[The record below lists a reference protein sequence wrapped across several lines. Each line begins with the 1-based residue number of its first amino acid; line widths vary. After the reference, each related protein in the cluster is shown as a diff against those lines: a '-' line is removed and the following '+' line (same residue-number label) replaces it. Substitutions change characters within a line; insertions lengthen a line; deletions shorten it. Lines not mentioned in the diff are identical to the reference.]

1 MSPRIT
7 LAVARRV
14 LQQLR
19 HDRRTVALL
28 LLVPCLLMTLLWWI
42 YIDNEPVFDRVGG
55 PLLVVFPFTIMFLIT
70 SVTTLAERTS
80 GTLERL
86 LSMPMGKID
95 FLLGYAA
102 AFAVV
107 AVVQSALTSSLAV
120 WVLDLQIS
128 GSMLSLMVIAVL
140 NSVLGTA
147 LGLFVSAFA
156 QTDFQA
162 VQFMPAF
169 VLPQILLCGLIAPRD
184 TMPTVLST
192 VSDFLP
198 LSYAVDA
205 INEVTSSPTWS
216 SDLTTNALVVA
227 GFAVGA
233 LLLGAATLRRRSG

>member
-1 MSPRIT
+1 
-7 LAVARRV
+7 
-14 LQQLR
+14 
-19 HDRRTVALL
+19 
-28 LLVPCLLMTLLWWI
+28 
-42 YIDNEPVFDRVGG
+42 
-55 PLLVVFPFTIMFLIT
+55 
-70 SVTTLAERTS
+70 
-80 GTLERL
+80 
-86 LSMPMGKID
+86 
-95 FLLGYAA
+95 
-102 AFAVV
+102 
-107 AVVQSALTSSLAV
+107 
-120 WVLDLQIS
+120 
-128 GSMLSLMVIAVL
+128 
-140 NSVLGTA
+140 GTA